1 MTEHPHLLHLEDDPI
16 DVELVRLRLEADGL
30 RCTIH
35 AVQTRRDFRSALA
48 AGGIDLVLA
57 DYRLPGFDGME
68 ALSMVKEIAP
78 DLPFVL
84 VSGFIGEESAVEVLK
99 SGATDYILKDRM
111 SRLAPAVRR
120 ALDEARTGREARV
133 ARELATRSQKMEIF
147 AQLAGGLAHD
157 FNNILTVIAANCGLL
172 LEKLPARSAAHSY
185 AEQAESAAEKASA
198 LVRQLLVFSRHE
210 SPAPVEFDLNELVD
224 TSQKLLRRLLPKM
237 TALHVCPAPSG
248 LVIVADPGRVE
259 QVLMNLVLNA
269 RDAMP
274 DGGTIEVATGR
285 VALDSGDPGLPPGN
299 LVSLSVTDTGTG
311 MTDEVKARLFEPFF
325 TTKPPGAGTGLGLIT
340 CQRIITEAG
349 GRILASSEPGK
360 GSTFTVL
367 LPAAAV
373 RERPVRV
380 LASRTALP
388 EEGKNGLAEPGD
400 GKRLSKK
407 PGVLDA

>member
-1 MTEHPHLLHLEDDPI
+1 MTEQPHILHLEDDPI

-35 AVQTRRDFRSALA
+35 SVRTRGDFRSALA

-68 ALSMVKEIAP
+68 ALAMVKEIAP

-120 ALDEARTGREARV
+120 ALDEARVAREGLL
-133 ARELATRSQKMEIF
+133 ARELATRSQKMEVF

-157 FNNILTVIAANCGLL
+157 FNNILTVIMANCGILL
-172 LEKLPARSAAHSY
+172 TKLPPKSAAHGY
-185 AEQAESAAEKASA
+185 AKQAESAAEKASV

-210 SPAPVEFDLNELVD
+210 SPAPVACDLNDLVD
-224 TSQKLLRRLLPKM
+224 HSQKLLRRLLPRK
-237 TALHVCPAPSG
+237 TSLHLSLAPKP
-248 LVIVADPGRVE
+248 LLIVADPGRVE

-274 DGGTIEVATGR
+274 DGGPIEVTTGR
-285 VALDSGDPGLPPGN
+285 VALDSGDPSLPPGE
-299 LVSLSVTDTGTG
+299 LASLTVADSGTG

-325 TTKPPGAGTGLGLIT
+325 TTKPSGAGTGLGLVT
-340 CQRIITEAG
+340 CQRIIAEAG
-349 GRILASSEPGK
+349 GRILAASELGK

-367 LPAAAV
+367 LPAA
-373 RERPVRV
+373 PGGGG
-380 LASRTALP
+380 RTEA
-388 EEGKNGLAEPGD
+388 
-400 GKRLSKK
+400 
-407 PGVLDA
+407 